1 MSQEVQQILN
11 IIMNACMKIS
21 FITRMSNTISLSKEE
36 KNINISGDVIKKIDV
51 ITNEILTYD
60 LKHCPLIRNIASEEE
75 NYIVSTN
82 YNNGKYLVCFDPLDG
97 SSNVEVNITTGTIFS
112 IFKYDDNGKIIDGNN
127 IVASGYSLY
136 SGATQMVICNNT
148 KISQYQ
154 LVDDKFILIND
165 NLQIPIKGKIYSVNE
180 SQSDKWIDKRY
191 TTLINEFKENNYSTR
206 WVGSLVADAHRTLLK
221 GGFFAYPANTSNKE
235 GKIRLLYEAYPFA
248 HIFKIAG
255 GVSSNGLVDNILDIP
270 FPKNIHQRTPIILSS
285 SDEYKKFI
293 NTK

>member
-1 MSQEVQQILN
+1 MTQEVQQILN

-36 KNINISGDVIKKIDV
+36 KKRNISGDVIKKIDA

-60 LKHCPLIRNIASEEE
+60 LQHCSLIRNIASEEE
-75 NYIVSTN
+75 NRIISTN

-97 SSNVEVNITTGTIFS
+97 SSNVGVNITTGTIFS
-112 IFKYDDNGKIIDGNN
+112 IFKYDDNGEIIDGNN

-136 SGATQMVICNNT
+136 SGATQMVICNNS

-165 NLQIPIKGKIYSVNE
+165 NIKIPIKGKIYSINE
-180 SQSDKWIDKRY
+180 SLSKKWTDNRY
-191 TTLINEFKENNYSTR
+191 TNLINEFKENSYSTR
-206 WVGSLVADAHRTLLK
+206 WVGSLVADAHRTLIK

-255 GVSSNGLVDNILDIP
+255 GESSNGLVDNILNIP
-270 FPKNIHQRTPIILSS
+270 FPKNIHQKTPIILSS
-285 SDEYKKFI
+285 RDEYKKFV